1 MTRPKK
7 EEMYRNHRIT
17 VRFTETEFSIIKT
30 AAKQANMSLASYV
43 RTQVLK
49 GKVQTKIEIVA
60 DVPEIKKLLAEFG
73 KIGSNLNQIA
83 KYFNQGGI
91 LSQEMRGE
99 INKRLRDLYEMKY
112 KVMEMAGDFHG
123 KHIASKNADYGEAE
137 RYLIFQHDEYTQK
150 PILDENGHMLIRE
163 EYYLD
168 GINCDPFTFAAECQE
183 TNAYFHK
190 NQSYNEIKSHHY
202 IISFD
207 PKDRDEHGLTGE
219 LAQQLGVEY
228 AKENF
233 PGHQALVCT
242 HTDGHNGS
250 GNIHVHIV
258 INSIRKY
265 DTEPQPYMEFDRD
278 SKAGYKHHL
287 SDRYRIYLKQKVM
300 DMCTANGLNQVD
312 LLTPAE
318 RKISE
323 KEYWAKRRGQKKLDK
338 HNAQLEKKGLTP
350 RQTTFQTEKQYLR
363 DAIDT
368 VTSQAISQED
378 FSRLLSEK
386 YNITFKV
393 SRGRYSY
400 LHPNRSKYITGRSLG
415 TLYEEK
421 HLLQIFQENST
432 SQITENPV
440 PDISQVV
447 NSSTPTVS
455 AYTATTTEAPHTFL
469 FIKSDLRLVTDL
481 QHCIKAQQSQAYA
494 QKVKLSNLKMMAQT
508 VAYVQEHGFQSKA
521 DLDTA
526 LSDASAQSTDARN
539 TLKSTE
545 NTLKN
550 VNEQIHYTG
559 QYLANKS
566 IYSDYR
572 KSRNKE
578 KFYDDHRAELTLY
591 ESALRILKE
600 KSQGNKLPTLKMLRE
615 EKNRLTELQTM
626 QREDFNARREH
637 ERELRTV
644 CSNVDIILGTSQAQN
659 RQREHTQ
666 EKS

>member
-1 MTRPKK
+1 M
-7 EEMYRNHRIT
+7 
-17 VRFTETEFSIIKT
+17 
-30 AAKQANMSLASYV
+30 A
-43 RTQVLK
+43 
-49 GKVQTKIEIVA
+49 
-60 DVPEIKKLLAEFG
+60 
-73 KIGSNLNQIA
+73 
-83 KYFNQGGI
+83 I
-91 LSQEMRGE
+91 L
-99 INKRLRDLYEMKY
+99 
-112 KVMEMAGDFHG
+112 

-168 GINCDPFTFAAECQE
+168 GINCNPFTFAAECQE

-190 NQSYNEIKSHHY
+190 NQSYNDIKSHHY

-265 DTEPQPYMEFDRD
+265 DTKPQPYMEFDRD

-368 VTSQAISQED
+368 VASQAISQED

-521 DLDTA
+521 DLDAA

-644 CSNVDIILGTSQAQN
+644 CSNVDIILGTSQVQN
-659 RQREHTQ
+659 RQHEHTQ

>member
-1 MTRPKK
+1 MTF
-7 EEMYRNHRIT
+7 M
-17 VRFTETEFSIIKT
+17 
-30 AAKQANMSLASYV
+30 A
-43 RTQVLK
+43 
-49 GKVQTKIEIVA
+49 
-60 DVPEIKKLLAEFG
+60 
-73 KIGSNLNQIA
+73 
-83 KYFNQGGI
+83 I
-91 LSQEMRGE
+91 L
-99 INKRLRDLYEMKY
+99 
-112 KVMEMAGDFHG
+112 

-190 NQSYNEIKSHHY
+190 NQSYNDIKSHHY

-278 SKAGYKHHL
+278 SKAGHKHHL

-368 VTSQAISQED
+368 VASQAISQED

-393 SRGRYSY
+393 RRGRYSY

-521 DLDTA
+521 DLDAA

-572 KSRNKE
+572 KSRHKE

-644 CSNVDIILGTSQAQN
+644 CSNVDIILGTSQVQN
-659 RQREHTQ
+659 RQHEHTQ

>member
-1 MTRPKK
+1 MTF
-7 EEMYRNHRIT
+7 M
-17 VRFTETEFSIIKT
+17 
-30 AAKQANMSLASYV
+30 A
-43 RTQVLK
+43 
-49 GKVQTKIEIVA
+49 
-60 DVPEIKKLLAEFG
+60 
-73 KIGSNLNQIA
+73 
-83 KYFNQGGI
+83 I
-91 LSQEMRGE
+91 L
-99 INKRLRDLYEMKY
+99 
-112 KVMEMAGDFHG
+112 

-312 LLTPAE
+312 LLTHAE

-323 KEYWAKRRGQKKLDK
+323 KEYWAKRRGQKNLDK
-338 HNAQLEKKGLTP
+338 YNAELEKKGLTP

-368 VTSQAISQED
+368 VASQATSQED

-415 TLYEEK
+415 TLYDEK
-421 HLLQIFQENST
+421 HLLQIFQENSAA
-432 SQITENPV
+432 QITENPI

-447 NSSTPTVS
+447 NSSTPPVS
-455 AYTATTTEAPHTFL
+455 AHTATTAEAPHTFL

-521 DLDTA
+521 DLDAA

-545 NTLKN
+545 DTLKN
-550 VNEQIHYTG
+550 INEQIHYTG

-600 KSQGNKLPTLKMLRE
+600 KSQGSKLPTLKMLRE
-615 EKNRLTELQTM
+615 EKNRLTELQTV

-644 CSNVDIILGTSQAQN
+644 CSNVDIILGTSQVQN

>member
-1 MTRPKK
+1 M
-7 EEMYRNHRIT
+7 
-17 VRFTETEFSIIKT
+17 
-30 AAKQANMSLASYV
+30 A
-43 RTQVLK
+43 
-49 GKVQTKIEIVA
+49 
-60 DVPEIKKLLAEFG
+60 
-73 KIGSNLNQIA
+73 
-83 KYFNQGGI
+83 I
-91 LSQEMRGE
+91 L
-99 INKRLRDLYEMKY
+99 
-112 KVMEMAGDFHG
+112 

-242 HTDGHNGS
+242 HPDGHNGS

-300 DMCTANGLNQVD
+300 DMCTAYGLNQVD

-318 RKISE
+318 RKLSE

-338 HNAQLEKKGLTP
+338 HNAELEKKGLTP

-368 VTSQAISQED
+368 VASQAISQED

-421 HLLQIFQENST
+421 HLMQIFQENST

-521 DLDTA
+521 DLEAA
-526 LSDASAQSTDARN
+526 LSDASAQSTNARN
-539 TLKSTE
+539 ILKSTE

-644 CSNVDIILGTSQAQN
+644 CSNVDIILGTSQVQN

>member
-1 MTRPKK
+1 M
-7 EEMYRNHRIT
+7 
-17 VRFTETEFSIIKT
+17 
-30 AAKQANMSLASYV
+30 A
-43 RTQVLK
+43 
-49 GKVQTKIEIVA
+49 
-60 DVPEIKKLLAEFG
+60 
-73 KIGSNLNQIA
+73 
-83 KYFNQGGI
+83 I
-91 LSQEMRGE
+91 L
-99 INKRLRDLYEMKY
+99 
-112 KVMEMAGDFHG
+112 

-183 TNAYFHK
+183 TNSYFHK

-300 DMCTANGLNQVD
+300 DMCTANELNQVD

-338 HNAQLEKKGLTP
+338 HNAELEKKGLTP

-368 VTSQAISQED
+368 VASQAISQED

-644 CSNVDIILGTSQAQN
+644 CSNVDIILGTSQVQN

>member
-1 MTRPKK
+1 M
-7 EEMYRNHRIT
+7 
-17 VRFTETEFSIIKT
+17 
-30 AAKQANMSLASYV
+30 A
-43 RTQVLK
+43 
-49 GKVQTKIEIVA
+49 
-60 DVPEIKKLLAEFG
+60 
-73 KIGSNLNQIA
+73 
-83 KYFNQGGI
+83 I
-91 LSQEMRGE
+91 L
-99 INKRLRDLYEMKY
+99 
-112 KVMEMAGDFHG
+112 

-242 HTDGHNGS
+242 HPDGHNGS

-265 DTEPQPYMEFDRD
+265 DTKPQPYMEFDRD

-300 DMCTANGLNQVD
+300 DMCTAYGLNQVD
-312 LLTPAE
+312 LLTSAE
-318 RKISE
+318 RKLSE

-338 HNAQLEKKGLTP
+338 HNAELEKKGLTP

-368 VTSQAISQED
+368 VASQAISQED

-421 HLLQIFQENST
+421 HLMQIFQENST

-521 DLDTA
+521 DLEAA
-526 LSDASAQSTDARN
+526 LSDASAQSTNARN

-644 CSNVDIILGTSQAQN
+644 CSNVDIILGTSQVQN

>member
-1 MTRPKK
+1 M
-7 EEMYRNHRIT
+7 
-17 VRFTETEFSIIKT
+17 
-30 AAKQANMSLASYV
+30 A
-43 RTQVLK
+43 
-49 GKVQTKIEIVA
+49 
-60 DVPEIKKLLAEFG
+60 
-73 KIGSNLNQIA
+73 
-83 KYFNQGGI
+83 I
-91 LSQEMRGE
+91 L
-99 INKRLRDLYEMKY
+99 
-112 KVMEMAGDFHG
+112 

-233 PGHQALVCT
+233 PGHQTLVCT

-300 DMCTANGLNQVD
+300 DMCTANELNQVD

-338 HNAQLEKKGLTP
+338 HNAELEKKGLTP

-368 VTSQAISQED
+368 VASQATSQEE

-421 HLLQIFQENST
+421 HLLQMFQENST

-521 DLDTA
+521 DLDAA

-539 TLKSTE
+539 ALKSTE
-545 NTLKN
+545 DTLKN

-566 IYSDYR
+566 IYADYR

-615 EKNRLTELQTM
+615 EKNRLTELQTV

-644 CSNVDIILGTSQAQN
+644 CSNVDIILGTSQVQN

>member
-1 MTRPKK
+1 M
-7 EEMYRNHRIT
+7 
-17 VRFTETEFSIIKT
+17 
-30 AAKQANMSLASYV
+30 A
-43 RTQVLK
+43 
-49 GKVQTKIEIVA
+49 
-60 DVPEIKKLLAEFG
+60 
-73 KIGSNLNQIA
+73 
-83 KYFNQGGI
+83 I
-91 LSQEMRGE
+91 L
-99 INKRLRDLYEMKY
+99 
-112 KVMEMAGDFHG
+112 

-190 NQSYNEIKSHHY
+190 NQSYNDIKSHHY

-242 HTDGHNGS
+242 HTNGHNGS

-265 DTEPQPYMEFDRD
+265 DTKPQPYMEFDRD

-368 VTSQAISQED
+368 VASQAISQED

-393 SRGRYSY
+393 RRGRYSY

-521 DLDTA
+521 DLDAA
-526 LSDASAQSTDARN
+526 LSEASAQSTDARN

-572 KSRNKE
+572 KSRHKE

-644 CSNVDIILGTSQAQN
+644 CSNVDIILGTSQVQN
-659 RQREHTQ
+659 RQHEHTQ

>member
-1 MTRPKK
+1 M
-7 EEMYRNHRIT
+7 
-17 VRFTETEFSIIKT
+17 
-30 AAKQANMSLASYV
+30 A
-43 RTQVLK
+43 
-49 GKVQTKIEIVA
+49 
-60 DVPEIKKLLAEFG
+60 
-73 KIGSNLNQIA
+73 
-83 KYFNQGGI
+83 I
-91 LSQEMRGE
+91 L
-99 INKRLRDLYEMKY
+99 
-112 KVMEMAGDFHG
+112 

-190 NQSYNEIKSHHY
+190 NQSYNDIKSHHY

-265 DTEPQPYMEFDRD
+265 DTKPQPYMEFDRD

-368 VTSQAISQED
+368 VASQAISQED

-421 HLLQIFQENST
+421 HLLQLFQENST

-644 CSNVDIILGTSQAQN
+644 CSNVDIILGTSQVQN

>member
-1 MTRPKK
+1 M
-7 EEMYRNHRIT
+7 
-17 VRFTETEFSIIKT
+17 
-30 AAKQANMSLASYV
+30 A
-43 RTQVLK
+43 
-49 GKVQTKIEIVA
+49 
-60 DVPEIKKLLAEFG
+60 
-73 KIGSNLNQIA
+73 
-83 KYFNQGGI
+83 I
-91 LSQEMRGE
+91 L
-99 INKRLRDLYEMKY
+99 
-112 KVMEMAGDFHG
+112 

-323 KEYWAKRRGQKKLDK
+323 KEYWAKRRGQKNLDK
-338 HNAQLEKKGLTP
+338 HNAELEKKGLTP

-368 VTSQAISQED
+368 VASQATSQEE

-432 SQITENPV
+432 AQITENPV

-447 NSSTPTVS
+447 NSSTPIVS
-455 AYTATTTEAPHTFL
+455 AYTATTAEAPHTFL

-508 VAYVQEHGFQSKA
+508 VAYIQEHGYDTRA
-521 DLDTA
+521 DFNAALTNAENQTSLARKKMKDTE
-526 LSDASAQSTDARN
+526 QQ
-539 TLKSTE
+539 
-545 NTLKN
+545 LKN
-550 VNEQIHYTG
+550 VNEQIHFTG
-559 QYLANKS
+559 QYLAYKDL
-566 IYSDYR
+566 YAQYR
-572 KSRNKE
+572 KSHNRNK
-578 KFYDDHRAELTLY
+578 FYEEHKAELSLY
-591 ESALRILKE
+591 ETALRVLKE
-600 KSQGNKLPTLKMLRE
+600 KSNGQKLPSMKSFYQ
-615 EKNRLTELQTM
+615 EKDRLTELREV
-626 QREDFNARREH
+626 QRSDFYSHRDQ

-644 CSNVDIILGTSQAQN
+644 DANIDMILGKKPEQEHHIEKEQN
-659 RQREHTQ
+659 L
-666 EKS
+666 

>member
-1 MTRPKK
+1 M
-7 EEMYRNHRIT
+7 
-17 VRFTETEFSIIKT
+17 
-30 AAKQANMSLASYV
+30 A
-43 RTQVLK
+43 
-49 GKVQTKIEIVA
+49 
-60 DVPEIKKLLAEFG
+60 
-73 KIGSNLNQIA
+73 
-83 KYFNQGGI
+83 I
-91 LSQEMRGE
+91 L
-99 INKRLRDLYEMKY
+99 
-112 KVMEMAGDFHG
+112 

-300 DMCTANGLNQVD
+300 DMCTANELNQVD

-323 KEYWAKRRGQKKLDK
+323 KEYWAKRRGQKNLDK
-338 HNAQLEKKGLTP
+338 HNVELEKKGLTP

-368 VTSQAISQED
+368 VASQATSQEE

-421 HLLQIFQENST
+421 HLLQMFQENST
-432 SQITENPV
+432 AQITENPV

-447 NSSTPTVS
+447 NSSIPPVS
-455 AYTATTTEAPHTFL
+455 THTATTAEAPHTFL

-521 DLDTA
+521 DLDAA
-526 LSDASAQSTDARN
+526 LSAASAQSTDARN

-545 NTLKN
+545 DTLKSI
-550 VNEQIHYTG
+550 NEQIHYTG

-566 IYSDYR
+566 LYSDYR

-591 ESALRILKE
+591 ESALRMLKE

-615 EKNRLTELQTM
+615 EKNRLTELQTV

-644 CSNVDIILGTSQAQN
+644 CSNVDIILGTSRVQN

>member
-1 MTRPKK
+1 M
-7 EEMYRNHRIT
+7 
-17 VRFTETEFSIIKT
+17 
-30 AAKQANMSLASYV
+30 A
-43 RTQVLK
+43 
-49 GKVQTKIEIVA
+49 
-60 DVPEIKKLLAEFG
+60 
-73 KIGSNLNQIA
+73 
-83 KYFNQGGI
+83 I
-91 LSQEMRGE
+91 L
-99 INKRLRDLYEMKY
+99 
-112 KVMEMAGDFHG
+112 

-323 KEYWAKRRGQKKLDK
+323 KEYWAKRRGQKNLDK
-338 HNAQLEKKGLTP
+338 HNVELEKKGLTP

-368 VTSQAISQED
+368 VASQATSQEE

-421 HLLQIFQENST
+421 HLLQMFQENST
-432 SQITENPV
+432 AQITENPV

-447 NSSTPTVS
+447 NSSIPPVS
-455 AYTATTTEAPHTFL
+455 THTATTAEAPHTFL

-521 DLDTA
+521 DLDAA
-526 LSDASAQSTDARN
+526 LSAASAQSTDARN

-545 NTLKN
+545 DTLKSI
-550 VNEQIHYTG
+550 NEQIHYTG

-566 IYSDYR
+566 LYSDYR

-591 ESALRILKE
+591 ESALRMLKE

-615 EKNRLTELQTM
+615 EKNRLTELQTV

-644 CSNVDIILGTSQAQN
+644 CSNVDIILGTSRVQN

>member
-1 MTRPKK
+1 MTF
-7 EEMYRNHRIT
+7 M
-17 VRFTETEFSIIKT
+17 
-30 AAKQANMSLASYV
+30 A
-43 RTQVLK
+43 
-49 GKVQTKIEIVA
+49 
-60 DVPEIKKLLAEFG
+60 
-73 KIGSNLNQIA
+73 
-83 KYFNQGGI
+83 I
-91 LSQEMRGE
+91 L
-99 INKRLRDLYEMKY
+99 
-112 KVMEMAGDFHG
+112 

-190 NQSYNEIKSHHY
+190 NQSYNDIKSHHY

-338 HNAQLEKKGLTP
+338 HNAELEKKGLTP

-368 VTSQAISQED
+368 VASQAISQED

-400 LHPNRSKYITGRSLG
+400 LHPNRSKYITGRNLG

-432 SQITENPV
+432 AQITENPV
-440 PDISQVV
+440 SDISQVV
-447 NSSTPTVS
+447 NFSAPPVS
-455 AYTATTTEAPHTFL
+455 AHTATTAETPHTFL

-521 DLDTA
+521 DLDAA
-526 LSDASAQSTDARN
+526 LFDASAQSTDAKN
-539 TLKSTE
+539 SLKSTE
-545 NTLKN
+545 DTLKN
-550 VNEQIHYTG
+550 INEQIHYTG

-566 IYSDYR
+566 IYADYR

-600 KSQGNKLPTLKMLRE
+600 KSQGKKLPTLKMLHE
-615 EKNRLTELQTM
+615 EKNRLTELQTA

-644 CSNVDIILGTSQAQN
+644 CSNVDIILGTSQVQN

>member
-1 MTRPKK
+1 MTF
-7 EEMYRNHRIT
+7 M
-17 VRFTETEFSIIKT
+17 
-30 AAKQANMSLASYV
+30 A
-43 RTQVLK
+43 
-49 GKVQTKIEIVA
+49 
-60 DVPEIKKLLAEFG
+60 
-73 KIGSNLNQIA
+73 
-83 KYFNQGGI
+83 I
-91 LSQEMRGE
+91 L
-99 INKRLRDLYEMKY
+99 
-112 KVMEMAGDFHG
+112 

-190 NQSYNEIKSHHY
+190 NQSYNDIKSHHY

-521 DLDTA
+521 DLDAA